1 MYSTLLAFHSFARW
15 LVVMSLIVAV
25 FYAYRGWL
33 SNRPYTR
40 IDDSVRHWT
49 ATIALVQFALG
60 LWLYFIS
67 PIVDYFL
74 HNFKNAVHQGEMRF
88 FGMEHSLMMTTAVAV
103 ITIGSLRARRKGTD
117 RQKFKTM
124 AIWFT
129 IGLLIVLSS
138 IPWTFWPFV
147 RRPLFRAF

>member
-1 MYSTLLAFHSFARW
+1 MYPTLLAFHSFARW
-15 LVVMSLIVAV
+15 LVVMSLLLAI
-25 FYAYRGWL
+25 FYAYHGWL

-49 ATIALVQFALG
+49 ATIAHVQFVLG

-74 HNFKNAVHQGEMRF
+74 HNFKNAIHQSEMRF
-88 FGMEHSLMMTTAVAV
+88 FGMEHSLMMTTAVAI
-103 ITIGSLRARRKGTD
+103 ITIGSFRAKRKGTD
-117 RQKFKTM
+117 TKKFKTM

-129 IGLLIVLSS
+129 IGLLIILSS

-147 RRPLFRAF
+147 SRPLFRPF